1 MWRISLGMLENDIS
15 SCMPGTFWTFTVCV
29 FTSCIQSWRSLFIA
43 AVWMWVTYSSFQFTV
58 LCGVASRHLF
68 SGRSETSPPFKVRE
82 ASGWSLQKPKS
93 PWIRTRWAWKVVL
106 MWYDRYYWF
115 LWQALYLS
123 LPGFIFCMIFN
134 FGLYMLQA
142 MIQNTGMW
150 QIGIKHWGGGVIGL
164 ANVRD
169 MIQCLVLRQSV
180 FSAVDIPESFTEEI
194 SSISESEAEGQVR
207 GRRHFYRVC
216 NVCSLLPESDQ
227 LCVGSFMMKR
237 ASDLET
243 EPLSVLSNDA
253 GKSVPRF
260 MKHAC

>member
-1 MWRISLGMLENDIS
+1 MILLRILFLCSLRYSHYSTLRIIVKKRNGQVAARSDDWTRVMWRIPLGMLENDIS

-115 LWQALYLS
+115 LWQVLYLS
-123 LPGFIFCMIFN
+123 LPGFIFAWF
-134 FGLYMLQA
+134 L
-142 MIQNTGMW
+142 
-150 QIGIKHWGGGVIGL
+150 
-164 ANVRD
+164 
-169 MIQCLVLRQSV
+169 
-180 FSAVDIPESFTEEI
+180 
-194 SSISESEAEGQVR
+194 
-207 GRRHFYRVC
+207 HFY
-216 NVCSLLPESDQ
+216 
-227 LCVGSFMMKR
+227 
-237 ASDLET
+237 
-243 EPLSVLSNDA
+243 
-253 GKSVPRF
+253 
-260 MKHAC
+260 